1 MRPYRDAFNF
11 SMKFL
16 GALFLT
22 GFLCN
27 QFSPALPGHVLG
39 FVMIFSALSVMYFVL
54 IKLLKRYIAFYCDVA
69 AIRAEVKKPYVEV
82 KTPYEG

>member
-1 MRPYRDAFNF
+1 MRPYRDAFKF

-27 QFSPALPGHVLG
+27 QFSPALPGHVIGLI
-39 FVMIFSALSVMYFVL
+39 MIFSTLNVMYFVL
-54 IKLLKRYIAFYCDVA
+54 IRLLKRYIAFYCDIA
-69 AIRAEVKKPYVEV
+69 AIRAEVKMPYGEV
-82 KTPYEG
+82 KTPYSD